1 MGLIVSLLKFLETE
15 KSPAFGKYNLKKIES
30 NSCQTDVTSSHFL
43 PKSYFSKNGGY
54 SDYINNQTIGRKIVF
69 GKIIEAG
76 ILKST
81 SGKAIAAGNY

>member
-1 MGLIVSLLKFLETE
+1 MNEPFQMGLIVSLLKFLETE

-54 SDYINNQTIGRKIVF
+54 SDYINNSDYWQENSFR
-69 GKIIEAG
+69 
-76 ILKST
+76 
-81 SGKAIAAGNY
+81 